1 MRDGEAW
8 VARGRTPK
16 EETTVTQHGDSRFT
30 RRSVVGGIAG
40 LGAAA
45 FVRRGAG
52 AQATPGA
59 AEAQDTVRVGIV
71 TSQSGPLQ
79 SYGEQYLKGFEV
91 GLDYAT
97 GGSGVANGHRIE
109 YTVRDDAGTP
119 DTAVAA
125 VRDLIGQGYRI
136 LAGSVVSGV
145 ALQVAPL
152 AEQNGV
158 LFVSGPAAT
167 DGITGINPYTF
178 RSGRQTYQDILTA
191 ASFLEALEGQN
202 VLVFGQNTA
211 FGQANVAAVETV
223 FGAEGATVDDLLV
236 GQDVL
241 DFAPF
246 AQQILDRGPDLLF
259 VAWAGATATAM
270 YQALEAQ
277 GVLAA
282 TRVVSGLDQRASYPI
297 FGPAAEQ
304 ISFLSHYVYQ
314 APDNEVN
321 RFLVDRLAQEGR
333 VPDLFMPDG
342 FAGAQM
348 IVRAVGETDGE
359 DVDAMI
365 EALEGYA
372 FQGPKGDYTVR
383 PEDHALL
390 QPMFQVRLVAQGDAF
405 EPEPVATLAPEEI
418 APPIQEG

>member
-1 MRDGEAW
+1 L
-8 VARGRTPK
+8 T
-16 EETTVTQHGDSRFT
+16 
-30 RRSVVGGIAG
+30 
-40 LGAAA
+40 GAAVLA
-45 FVRRGAG
+45 AG
-52 AQATPGA
+52 ARSPLAVAQGTPA
-59 AEAQDTVRVGIV
+59 ASPVASPEVRDTVRVGIV

-97 GGSGVANGHRIE
+97 GGTGVATGHLIE
-109 YTVRDDAGTP
+109 LTIRDDTGVPDAG
-119 DTAVAA
+119 VAA
-125 VRDLIGQGYRI
+125 ARDLIGQGFRI

-191 ASFLEALEGQN
+191 ASFLEGLDGQN
-202 VLVFGQNTA
+202 VLVFAQDTA
-211 FGQANVAAVETV
+211 FGQANVAAVEAV
-223 FGAEGATVDDLLV
+223 FGAEGATVDSLLV
-236 GQDVL
+236 AQDAL

-246 AQQILDRGPDLLF
+246 AQQILDRAPDLLF
-259 VAWAGATATAM
+259 IAWAGATATAM
-270 YQALEAQ
+270 YQALDSQ
-277 GVLAA
+277 GVLTA
-282 TRVVSGLDQRASYPI
+282 TRVVSGLDQRVSYPV

-304 ISFLSHYVYQ
+304 ISFLSHYTYQ
-314 APDNEVN
+314 APDTEAN
-321 RFLVDRLAQEGR
+321 RFLIDRLAEEGG

-348 IVRAVGETDGE
+348 IAHAIGATDGQ

-365 EALEGYA
+365 EALEGFA

-390 QPMFQVRLVAQGDAF
+390 QPMFQVRLVPEGGGF
-405 EPEPVATLAPEEI
+405 EPEPIATLAPDDV
-418 APPIQEG
+418 APPVVEG

>member
-1 MRDGEAW
+1 LE
-8 VARGRTPK
+8 
-16 EETTVTQHGDSRFT
+16 
-30 RRSVVGGIAG
+30 
-40 LGAAA
+40 
-45 FVRRGAG
+45 
-52 AQATPGA
+52 A
-59 AEAQDTVRVGIV
+59 AEAVDTVRVGIV
-71 TSQSGPLQ
+71 TSRSGPLQ
-79 SYGEQYLKGFEV
+79 TYGEQYLKGFEV

-97 GGSGVANGHRIE
+97 GGTGVANGHRIE
-109 YTVRDDAGTP
+109 TTIRDDAGTP
-119 DTAVAA
+119 DTGVAA
-125 VRDLIGQGYRI
+125 ARDLIGQGFNI

-191 ASFLEALEGQN
+191 GSFLEDLDGRN
-202 VLVFGQNTA
+202 VLVFAQDTA
-211 FGQANVAAVETV
+211 FGQANVAAVEAV
-223 FGAEGATVDDLLV
+223 FGAEGATVDNLLI
-236 GQDVL
+236 GQEVL

-270 YQALEAQ
+270 YQALDGQ
-277 GVLAA
+277 GVLEA
-282 TRVVSGLDQRASYPI
+282 TEVVSGLDQRASYPI
-297 FGPAAEQ
+297 FGPAAER
-304 ISFLSHYVYQ
+304 ISFLSHYTYQ
-314 APDNEVN
+314 APETEANQ
-321 RFLVDRLAQEGR
+321 FLVDRLAEEGA

-348 IVRAVGETDGE
+348 VVRAVGETDGA

-365 EALEGYA
+365 DALEGFS

-390 QPMFQVRLVAQGDAF
+390 QPMFQVRLVAAGDGF
-405 EPEPVATLAPEEI
+405 EPEPIATLAPEDV
-418 APPIQEG
+418 APPVVEG